1 MDDEEASGR
10 PMAELTIRAAR
21 REDAAAIAT
30 IYNQGIRGRGAT
42 FETEERTAEERE
54 RWLAANGPHHPC
66 LVAVAATAEGERV
79 VGWASTSSYRSREC
93 YRGIAEFSVY
103 VDEAWRGK
111 KVGRALLD
119 ALVPA
124 AEAAGLWKLL
134 SRIFPE
140 NTGSRALCA
149 SVGFREVGIYEKH
162 AQLDGVWKDCV
173 IVERLLP
180 ANMPGA
186 AF

>member
-1 MDDEEASGR
+1 MVQPMVLVR
-10 PMAELTIRAAR
+10 PAR
-21 REDAAAIAT
+21 HEDAAAIAE

-42 FETEERTAEERE
+42 FETEERTVEERE
-54 RWLAANGPHHPC
+54 RWLAGHGPEHPC
-66 LVAVAATAEGERV
+66 LVALDAGEQGERV
-79 VGWASTSSYRSREC
+79 IGWASTSSYRSREC

-103 VDEAWRGK
+103 VHEDWQGR
-111 KVGRALLD
+111 KVGKALLA
-119 ALVPA
+119 ALIPA
-124 AEAAGLWKLL
+124 AEQAGLWKLL

-173 IVERLLP
+173 IVELLIP

-186 AF
+186 DLPP

>member
-1 MDDEEASGR
+1 MVLIR
-10 PMAELTIRAAR
+10 PAR
-21 REDAAAIAT
+21 HEDAAAIAE

-42 FETEERTAEERE
+42 FETEERTVEERE
-54 RWLAANGPHHPC
+54 RWLAGHGPEHPC
-66 LVAVAATAEGERV
+66 LVAILAGEHGERV

-103 VDEAWRGK
+103 VHEDWRGHN
-111 KVGRALLD
+111 VGKALLA
-119 ALVPA
+119 ALIPA
-124 AEAAGLWKLL
+124 SERAGLWKLL

-140 NTGSRALCA
+140 NTASRALCA
-149 SVGFREVGIYEKH
+149 SAGFREVGIYEKH

-173 IVERLLP
+173 IVELLIP

-186 AF
+186 DLPK

>member
-1 MDDEEASGR
+1 MVRVR
-10 PMAELTIRAAR
+10 PAR
-21 REDAAAIAT
+21 REDAAAIAE

-42 FETEERTAEERE
+42 FETEERTVEERE
-54 RWLAANGPHHPC
+54 RWLVGHGPEHPC
-66 LVAVAATAEGERV
+66 LVAIDADEDGERV

-103 VDEAWRGK
+103 VHEGWRGR
-111 KVGRALLD
+111 KVGKALLE
-119 ALVPA
+119 ALIPA
-124 AEAAGLWKLL
+124 AEQAGLWKLL

-140 NTGSRALCA
+140 NAGSRALCA
-149 SVGFREVGIYEKH
+149 SVGFREVGTYEKH
-162 AQLDGVWKDCV
+162 AQLDGVWKDTV

-186 AF
+186 EFSS

>member
-1 MDDEEASGR
+1 MVLVR
-10 PMAELTIRAAR
+10 PAR
-21 REDAAAIAT
+21 REDAAAIAE

-42 FETEERTAEERE
+42 FETEERSVEERE
-54 RWLAANGPHHPC
+54 RWLASHGPEHPC
-66 LVAVAATAEGERV
+66 LVALNTGTEGERV

-103 VDEAWRGK
+103 VHEEWRGR
-111 KVGRALLD
+111 KVGKALLE
-119 ALVPA
+119 ALIPA
-124 AEAAGLWKLL
+124 AEQAGLWKLL

-140 NTGSRALCA
+140 NAGSRALCA
-149 SVGFREVGIYEKH
+149 SVGFREVGVYEKH

-173 IVERLLP
+173 IVELLIP

-186 AF
+186 EFSS